1 MGGTRLRPDQL
12 YGFVGLIRKSGKL
25 VFGSDAV
32 SRSIQ
37 AGRAMLVLV
46 SKDAGD
52 ATVRRFVGECS
63 RFAVPLVRAGDR
75 AGLGRVVGK
84 NAVSVLAVTDSSMAT
99 AILAKLGMEESQV
112 LRGDRNRQGGS

>member
-1 MGGTRLRPDQL
+1 M
-12 YGFVGLIRKSGKL
+12 